1 MGFWECNGI
10 SWVIRTQSAPRSR
23 HITTPTP
30 HHSIFTGRMVFLTPN
45 QQCQSRPCSLQHN
58 MTNSLG
64 DLVKRLVLSAEAIK
78 CRHYYKTAAFA
89 VKNDIKHR
97 PGVCRSMCKV
107 CLSVLW
113 TYTHSNSPGAAP
125 MQHAGGHAVQGQ
137 HTCLSSVVCVRACLL
152 VMSPTKTAV
161 PIEMSSVVLTQVGPR
176 TMH

>member
-1 MGFWECNGI
+1 
-10 SWVIRTQSAPRSR
+10 
-23 HITTPTP
+23 
-30 HHSIFTGRMVFLTPN
+30 
-45 QQCQSRPCSLQHN
+45 

-78 CRHYYKTAAFA
+78 CRHYYKTAAFR

-97 PGVCRSMCKV
+97 PGVCRSMCQV

-113 TYTHSNSPGAAP
+113 TYSHSNSPGAAP

-137 HTCLSSVVCVRACLL
+137 HTCLSNSGLLLQTQRGLCACVCLL

-161 PIEMSSVVLTQVGPR
+161 PIEMSSGVLTQVGPR